1 MTKHPYT
8 LSNDLTNGNGAR
20 YWGEFTQLNAKGERI
35 TFELTACSSDVN
47 TRYSLPNLWHR
58 SGMID
63 RILPSYWVMTTYI
76 EDENGNCTGKYNPQN
91 KFENKG
97 FTINFEWMF
106 EATEE
111 NREKLIEELER
122 RAFEE

>member
-1 MTKHPYT
+1 MTKHPYI
-8 LSNDLTNGNGAR
+8 LSNNLAPRNGTR

-47 TRYSLPNLWHR
+47 ARYSLPNLWYR

-63 RILPSYWVMTTYI
+63 RILPSYWAMTTYI
-76 EDENGNCTGKYNPQN
+76 EDENGSYRGKYNPQ
-91 KFENKG
+91 KNKG
-97 FTINFEWMF
+97 FTIDFDWMF

-111 NREKLIEELER
+111 NRDKLIEELER